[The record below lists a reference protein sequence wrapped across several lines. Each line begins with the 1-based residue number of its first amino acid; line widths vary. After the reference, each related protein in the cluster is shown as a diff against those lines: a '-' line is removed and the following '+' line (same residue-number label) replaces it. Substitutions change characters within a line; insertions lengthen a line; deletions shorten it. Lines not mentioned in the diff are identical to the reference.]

1 VDEGGRVA
9 TLTWLVREE
18 VGEVGEGG
26 GVRVGEMWVRVGT
39 EESMQDL
46 TLHPI
51 EYFFS

>member
-26 GVRVGEMWVRVGT
+26 GGGQGGRDVG
-39 EESMQDL
+39 
-46 TLHPI
+46 
-51 EYFFS
+51 

>member
-26 GVRVGEMWVRVGT
+26 GGVRVGEMWVRVGT
-39 EESMQDL
+39 EESMQDF

-51 EYFFS
+51 